1 MDIKYGK
8 DIWNNLDYYRRLS
21 NLTTYELSP
30 SYAYLDWDKLPPEAQ
45 DKIATEM
52 AKPSPL
58 KRILVENRPPVALWE
73 LFDGRK
79 VIISPEGEEPYTP
92 TRWSDLITKYTKAS
106 RESVVENKI
115 IGLL

>member
-52 AKPSPL
+52 SKPSPL
-58 KRILVENRPPVALWE
+58 SNRFRCLVHRPLGSRLTRGIFYRKR
-73 LFDGRK
+73 LFK
-79 VIISPEGEEPYTP
+79 S
-92 TRWSDLITKYTKAS
+92 ITK
-106 RESVVENKI
+106 
-115 IGLL
+115 LL